1 MKPSVVQL
9 TPETFK
15 SLVGERKNG
24 ETWLVDFYAPW
35 CGPCNEL
42 APDWNKLAKVLK
54 MKHLFSYAWWNDAD
68 NDNEID
74 FIFISEII
82 MNMTVLLITRM
93 IVTMMLKVVLV
104 IMIIIKNDIDKKRER
119 NDSVL

>member
-1 MKPSVVQL
+1 
-9 TPETFK
+9 
-15 SLVGERKNG
+15 
-24 ETWLVDFYAPW
+24 
-35 CGPCNEL
+35 
-42 APDWNKLAKVLK
+42 
-54 MKHLFSYAWWNDAD
+54 
-68 NDNEID
+68 
-74 FIFISEII
+74 